1 MARAK
6 IVELLC
12 LVAYWKA
19 AHEIRDMRWLFADIC
34 ALVGDRVGRQLAWQ
48 YPDEKVTVFL
58 VQSITGLCF
67 LSQVFPRIMFQP
79 ASLVT
84 WKVRVSK
91 CWSIVRFMV
100 QVWVS

>member
-19 AHEIRDMRWLFADIC
+19 AQEIRVMRWLFIGIC
-34 ALVGDRVGRQLAWQ
+34 VLVGDRVGRQLAWQ
-48 YPDEKVTVFL
+48 CPDEKVMVFL
-58 VQSITGLCF
+58 VQCITGLCF
-67 LSQVFPRIMFQP
+67 LSQVFPRIMSQP

-84 WKVRVSK
+84 
-91 CWSIVRFMV
+91 
-100 QVWVS
+100 